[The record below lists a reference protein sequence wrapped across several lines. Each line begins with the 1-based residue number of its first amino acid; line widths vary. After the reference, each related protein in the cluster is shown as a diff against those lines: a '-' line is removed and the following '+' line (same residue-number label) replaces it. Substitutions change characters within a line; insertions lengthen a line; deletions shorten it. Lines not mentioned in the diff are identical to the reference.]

1 MLSERQ
7 LFLKHIAQT
16 SDNPLLLEIERTSGM
31 WLYGKNGEKW
41 MDLIAGISVSNLGHC
56 HPAIVQA
63 VQKQAETFMHTLVYG
78 ELVMS
83 PQVQL
88 AELLTNILPESLQQ
102 VYFTNSGAEAVE
114 GAMKLAK
121 RYTGRHE
128 IAGFHNAY
136 HGSTQGALSLL
147 GDEYWRNKF
156 RPLLPAIRRIRYNI
170 EEDLTQITE
179 QTAAVFIDPV
189 QAESGIT
196 VPEKS
201 YMQALRK
208 KCSETGTLLVLDE
221 IQTGCGRTG
230 RMFAFE
236 ELEIVP
242 DILLLAKGFGGG
254 MPIGAFISSS
264 EIMGK
269 LTENP
274 VLGHITTF
282 GGHPVSCAA
291 ALANLEIL
299 LNSTY
304 IQDVAKK
311 EALFIEQLQHP
322 AIKKITHKG
331 LMMAVH
337 LDSFEN
343 LQKVIQVCIGKG
355 VLTDWFL
362 FEANALRIA
371 PPLIITE
378 EEIHFACNVIL
389 SALDEVYPHLK
400 N

>member
-7 LFLKHIAQT
+7 IFLKHIAQT
-16 SDNPLLLEIERTSGM
+16 SENPLLLEVERAEGM

-56 HPAIVQA
+56 HPEIVKA
-63 VQKQAETFMHTLVYG
+63 VQNQAQTFMHTLVYG
-78 ELVMS
+78 ELLLS
-83 PQVQL
+83 PQVEL
-88 AELLTNILPESLQQ
+88 AKLLTSILPDTLQQ
-102 VYFTNSGAEAVE
+102 VYFTNSGTEAVE

-128 IAGFHNAY
+128 IASFHNAY
-136 HGSTQGALSLL
+136 HGSTQGALSML
-147 GDEYWRNKF
+147 GDEYWRNQF
-156 RPLLPAIRRIRYNI
+156 RPLLPGIKRLTYNSL
-170 EEDLTQITE
+170 EDLSLITE

-189 QAESGIT
+189 QAESGVT
-196 VPEKS
+196 VPSKN
-201 YMQALRK
+201 YMQALRER
-208 KCSETGTLLVLDE
+208 CNETGTLLVLDE

-236 ELEIVP
+236 DVEIVP

-254 MPIGAFISSS
+254 MPIGAFISST
-264 EIMGK
+264 EIMSS
-269 LTENP
+269 LSHDP

-291 ALANLEIL
+291 ALANLQVL
-299 LNSTY
+299 LREDY
-304 IQDVAKK
+304 IKEVASK
-311 EALFIEQLQHP
+311 EKIFLEHLQHH
-322 AIKKITHKG
+322 AIQKITHKG

-343 LQKVIQVCIGKG
+343 LQKVMHACIRRG

-362 FEANALRIA
+362 FEPNAIRIA
-371 PPLIITE
+371 PPLIIQE
-378 EEIHFACNVIL
+378 EEIVFACEVII
-389 SALDEVYPHLK
+389 SALDEVYS
-400 N
+400 

>member
-1 MLSERQ
+1 
-7 LFLKHIAQT
+7 
-16 SDNPLLLEIERTSGM
+16 M

-88 AELLTNILPESLQQ
+88 AELLASILPEQLQQ
-102 VYFTNSGAEAVE
+102 IYFTNSGAEAVE

-121 RYTGRHE
+121 RYTGRYE

-156 RPLLPAIRRIRYNI
+156 RPLLPGIRRLRYNV
-170 EEDLTQITE
+170 EDDLPQITE
-179 QTAAVFIDPV
+179 HTAAVFIDPV
-189 QAESGIT
+189 QAESGVT

-208 KCSETGTLLVLDE
+208 KCNETGTLLVLDE

-230 RMFAFE
+230 SMFAFE

-254 MPIGAFISSS
+254 MPIGAFISSPK
-264 EIMGK
+264 IMGT
-269 LTENP
+269 LTDNP

-291 ALANLEIL
+291 ALANLQTL
-299 LNSTY
+299 LNSPY
-304 IQDVAKK
+304 IEEVYQK
-311 EALFIEQLQHP
+311 EALFLSRLQHP

-343 LQKVIQVCIGKG
+343 LQKVIQVCIRKS

-378 EEIHFACNVIL
+378 TDIHFACDVIL
-389 SALDEVYPHLK
+389 SALDEVYPDLK